1 MADRPIPAIR
11 RLRLTDYKSIPSCD
25 VDLGRLAVVVGPN
38 ASGKSNFISSLSFLS
53 QAVSANVYSALDNFG
68 GIDSILRRG
77 PEQTQSFSIN
87 VEGRLRWG
95 PNSDQWPIVKYGFE
109 IGRPPGYRVR
119 TFEVLHE
126 TCDISD
132 GDRHWG
138 YSANRGR
145 LSTAS
150 EERPDIDIDPDRLY
164 LPIAARSTTYTSLF
178 NTLVGVRLYEDFSAG
193 LSQQPSF
200 RVGGQTLEPDG
211 SNVADV
217 LTDIMVARP
226 EIAARINTYLRAIS
240 PNIIGVTTM
249 TIGENLALVVQQR
262 VGDVNSEVEFPARSV
277 SSGIWHAIC
286 VLVALYQ
293 IPAIDGRLSLV
304 AIEEPGISL
313 HPAAAGVLFDALE
326 EATEHVQVV
335 VTNHSPELLDRDEL
349 DLKTVIPVRL
359 ISGMTRVGQVDRSS
373 REIVR
378 EQLYT
383 AGDLMRNDQL
393 IPESGHG
400 DGEPDTAE

>member
-11 RLRLTDYKSIPSCD
+11 RLRLKDYKSIPSCD

-53 QAVSANVYSALDNFG
+53 QAISANVYSALDNFG
-68 GIDSILRRG
+68 GIDSIIRRG
-77 PEQTQSFSIN
+77 PQQTQSFSIN
-87 VEGRLRWG
+87 IEGRMRWG
-95 PNSDQWPIVKYGFE
+95 PNSDQWPTVKYGFE

-119 TFEVLHE
+119 TFEVLRE
-126 TCDISD
+126 TCEISD
-132 GDRHWG
+132 GDRRWG
-138 YSANRGR
+138 YRVHRGR
-145 LSTAS
+145 LSSANGGES
-150 EERPDIDIDPDRLY
+150 DIDIDPDHLY
-164 LPIAARSTTYTSLF
+164 LPIAARSNTYAPLFSSLS
-178 NTLVGVRLYEDFSAG
+178 GVRLYEDFYAG
-193 LSQQPSF
+193 LSQQPSV
-200 RVGGQTLEPDG
+200 RVGGQALEPDG

-217 LTDIMVARP
+217 LTDILAARP
-226 EIAARINTYLRAIS
+226 EIGARINTYLRAIS

-249 TIGENLALVVQQR
+249 SIGDDLVLVVQQR
-262 VGDVNSEVEFPARSV
+262 VGGVDDEVEFPARSV
-277 SSGIWHAIC
+277 SFGIWHAIC

-293 IPAIDGRLSLV
+293 LPAVDGRLSLV

-313 HPAAAGVLFDALE
+313 HPAAAGVLFDALQ

-349 DLKTVIPVRL
+349 DLTAVIPVRL
-359 ISGMTRVGQVDRSS
+359 VSGVTRVGQVDRSS

-393 IPESGHG
+393 TPESGRG
-400 DGEPDTAE
+400 NGNLDTAE